1 VDKQKRVVMLAV
13 VCSKKDTN
21 ASQPRLANGP
31 SVWVGPEL
39 SVWCRHCHFEFVI
52 KIFPLVMVFKVI
64 VLFVIGIDL
73 PGQTT
78 FTQWS
83 TFDFHHLA
91 GGVMPQLSSSFVSL
105 LVKCGFQFQIDQ
117 RLLLVVMDCFK
128 LFGCRDDGGQM
139 LLVFTMRCKGR
150 MTFGNGF
157 LSNGFVFVS
166 DGLFTLFALLCLF
179 VGVVVH
185 DRLIHWLSMS
195 VQN

>member
-1 VDKQKRVVMLAV
+1 MLRNPGWQMA
-13 VCSKKDTN
+13 
-21 ASQPRLANGP
+21 A

-83 TFDFHHLA
+83 TFDVHHLA

-117 RLLLVVMDCFK
+117 RLLLVVVDCFK

-185 DRLIHWLSMS
+185 DCSIGCLCLCRINLGDVIIK
-195 VQN
+195 N